1 MLYNTDGCHGKF
13 LKYQIQV
20 KNEIVLIPPISGSLW
35 REAEEEEEKREAEEW
50 REEEEAHHAEVG
62 GELDAPQLGHHGRPQ
77 VPHHHEEG
85 DRRAGEVAY
94 DPHWGFPNST

>member
-35 REAEEEEEKREAEEW
+35 QHRVRGQQMDKQTGQAK
-50 REEEEAHHAEVG
+50 
-62 GELDAPQLGHHGRPQ
+62 QNQ
-77 VPHHHEEG
+77 VLL
-85 DRRAGEVAY
+85 A
-94 DPHWGFPNST
+94 W